1 MNFRTDLA
9 LEKSEIN
16 ENKEINFNAFNNCL
30 LSRLAIKSFVTCDD
44 SISSD
49 KSASVRTLI
58 VDFGNFFLKSST
70 HTWDVTSL
78 LSKSLKF
85 IKLKKSPLLGEELGN
100 KNGYDL
106 TGYRKMYVCKKQ
118 VRIVYSIVENKL
130 LINIIAIG
138 KRNDMAVYETA
149 SKRVN

>member
-1 MNFRTDLA
+1 MEYEIFFHPEA
-9 LEKSEIN
+9 L
-16 ENKEINFNAFNNCL
+16 KEFCAL
-30 LSRLAIKSFVTCDD
+30 DG
-44 SISSD
+44 
-49 KSASVRTLI
+49 SVKIL
-58 VDFGNFFLKSST
+58 VKKQLE
-70 HTWDVTSL
+70 
-78 LSKSLKF
+78 
-85 IKLKKSPLLGEELGN
+85 KLKKSPLLGEELGN

-138 KRNDMAVYETA
+138 KRNDMSVYETA

>member
-1 MNFRTDLA
+1 MEYEIFFHPEA
-9 LEKSEIN
+9 L
-16 ENKEINFNAFNNCL
+16 KEFCAL
-30 LSRLAIKSFVTCDD
+30 DG
-44 SISSD
+44 
-49 KSASVRTLI
+49 SVKIL
-58 VDFGNFFLKSST
+58 VKKQLE
-70 HTWDVTSL
+70 
-78 LSKSLKF
+78 
-85 IKLKKSPLLGEELGN
+85 KLKKSPLLGEELGN